1 MAKPTILYDG
11 ACPFCTAQAARLRRL
26 ARGRVAIESAYGP
39 DVRDRFP
46 SLPPPGE
53 GGQYGEMKLIDAD
66 GCVYGGAAAI
76 ARALTTGG
84 GPLGLIARLYHLPP
98 VGVFADRAY
107 AFISKRRQR
116 LVQRRSR

>member
-1 MAKPTILYDG
+1 MATPTIFDAA
-11 ACPFCTAQAARLRRL
+11 ACPFCPGRAPRLRRL
-26 ARGRVAIESAYGP
+26 ARGRVAAESAYGP

-53 GGQYGEMKLIDAD
+53 DGQYGEMKLIDAD
-66 GCVYGGAAAI
+66 GRVYGGAAAI

-107 AFISKRRQR
+107 AFISKRRRR